1 MVTSDPNPVFL
12 FVVASDRILWSQVTA
27 MPGKSFRRLHFL
39 IFKSFSSL
47 KTPYQFY
54 VIMWAL
60 GISNVK
66 EDYFSGAWDLEGLE
80 DDLQLAKACLT
91 WFPEPGKHFKKL
103 DLILL
108 LHKLI
113 VLGRFGEDSSYAHR
127 FRHLNCKLAS
137 CKASV
142 GLHEDGSGLLAEL
155 RVFDDSLSKD
165 RRSNSSLPTTVR
177 ELFAFMIHAWHLF
190 HFCNLKLFFQL
201 HRIISA
207 FQNKSFDRRIISMLR
222 RACGILKG
230 CEMIWAWQRTP
241 ERRRENEQK
250 QKG

>member
-113 VLGRFGEDSSYAHR
+113 VLGRFGEDSSYAPQI
-127 FRHLNCKLAS
+127 S
-137 CKASV
+137 T
-142 GLHEDGSGLLAEL
+142 
-155 RVFDDSLSKD
+155 
-165 RRSNSSLPTTVR
+165 P
-177 ELFAFMIHAWHLF
+177 
-190 HFCNLKLFFQL
+190 QL
-201 HRIISA
+201 
-207 FQNKSFDRRIISMLR
+207 
-222 RACGILKG
+222 
-230 CEMIWAWQRTP
+230 
-241 ERRRENEQK
+241 
-250 QKG
+250 